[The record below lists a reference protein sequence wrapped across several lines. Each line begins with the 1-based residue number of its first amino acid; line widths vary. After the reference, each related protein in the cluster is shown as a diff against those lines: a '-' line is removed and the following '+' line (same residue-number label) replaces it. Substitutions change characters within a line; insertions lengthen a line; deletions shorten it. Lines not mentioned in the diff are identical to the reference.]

1 MFILSDCSSC
11 IQRFRRLRDVELCEI
26 CLLSPARSLIIRSAQ
41 AMEKEGVECRRVVES
56 AAVGV
61 GLAADYGSACR
72 YLLTA
77 GTFPQCRHTGI

>member
-1 MFILSDCSSC
+1 
-11 IQRFRRLRDVELCEI
+11 
-26 CLLSPARSLIIRSAQ
+26 
-41 AMEKEGVECRRVVES
+41 MEKEGVECRRVVES